1 MAETPKLNLDNALII
16 YTRPVVSKIP
26 KQLPKFS
33 SNLDGMLAAVAEL
46 YYKDGLTQAEIG
58 RRLGLSRQT
67 IVSYLRQ
74 GKKLGIVEIKIK
86 GSAYS
91 GSGLSR
97 LLRAKYKLQDVY
109 ISRTAST
116 SLEKTKRATARLGAL
131 ALEGLLENGDMVG
144 VSWSSTVS
152 LASMEM
158 PRGNFPEVE
167 VLLLQGSTAV
177 A

>member
-16 YTRPVVSKIP
+16 YTRPIVSKIP
-26 KQLPKFS
+26 KQLPKLS
-33 SNLDGMLAAVAEL
+33 GNLDGMLAAVAEL

-86 GSAYS
+86 GSAYP

-97 LLRAKYKLQDVY
+97 SFRAKCKLQDVN

-116 SLEKTKRATARLGAL
+116 SLEETKRATARLGA
-131 ALEGLLENGDMVG
+131 GGPFG
-144 VSWSSTVS
+144 KW
-152 LASMEM
+152 
-158 PRGNFPEVE
+158 
-167 VLLLQGSTAV
+167 
-177 A
+177 